1 MRHVTLDKATPA
13 FVSLRRS
20 PSCVCLD
27 AYFPMKFAVVS
38 HGLAAVVVA
47 QGVVV
52 VAHGVVV
59 VGHGVVVVGHGV
71 VVQVQVGAAPSL
83 FVQVQSPQP
92 PLLVAHSLMSAQEGA
107 APSLLVQE

>member
-1 MRHVTLDKATPA
+1 MRHVTLDKATEHTRADAAMRHVTLDKATPA

-20 PSCVCLD
+20 PSCVCLE

-38 HGLAAVVVA
+38 HGLAAVEVA

-52 VAHGVVV
+52 VA
-59 VGHGVVVVGHGV
+59 HGVVVVGHGV

-83 FVQVQSPQP
+83 FVQVQS
-92 PLLVAHSLMSAQEGA
+92 
-107 APSLLVQE
+107 